1 MVNRLIF
8 RADAMIFKIDSLL
21 RGDEEVLD
29 ALFKA
34 VVSALSNYWSSS
46 VSGNG
51 TLLCS
56 TSSR

>member
-1 MVNRLIF
+1 
-8 RADAMIFKIDSLL
+8 MIFKIDSLL